1 LLRNYVFLHVT
12 TAGII
17 CRDVRTQKNKLM
29 RRERLEKRSGKG
41 KPVKEVKRYNGKRML
56 EETEDKR

>member
-1 LLRNYVFLHVT
+1 VT

-17 CRDVRTQKNKLM
+17 CRDVRTQKNELM
-29 RRERLEKRSGKG
+29 RQERLEKRSGKA
-41 KPVKEVKRYNGKRML
+41 KPVKKVKRYNGKGML